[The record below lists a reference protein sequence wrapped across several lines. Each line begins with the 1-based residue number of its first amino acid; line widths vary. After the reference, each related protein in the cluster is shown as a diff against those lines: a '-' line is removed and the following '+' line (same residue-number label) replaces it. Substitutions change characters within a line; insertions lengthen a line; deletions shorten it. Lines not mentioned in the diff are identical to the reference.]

1 MKRDC
6 SFNSLLENGS
16 ILRTDV
22 KSAAW
27 RFKRME
33 NYEEGIEVEKNVKRI

>member
-1 MKRDC
+1 VTNC

-16 ILRTDV
+16 TFRTDV

-27 RFKRME
+27 KFNRLEK
-33 NYEEGIEVEKNVKRI
+33 YEEGIEVEKNARRK